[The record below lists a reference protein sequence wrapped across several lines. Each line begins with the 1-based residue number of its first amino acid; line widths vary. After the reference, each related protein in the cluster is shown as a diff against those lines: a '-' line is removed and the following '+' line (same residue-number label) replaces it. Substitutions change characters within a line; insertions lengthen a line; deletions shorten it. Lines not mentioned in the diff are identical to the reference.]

1 MYRAGMVR
9 LVPVVIDDIC
19 FVLFFFFQF
28 STQLALVVCVKLY
41 SLSLVDS
48 ILWLGGVFLP
58 LKMQLSDEQN
68 QRSGIYFAGR
78 LSMNQDII
86 LACYKVV
93 KTKDSKETFK
103 CYTHFKYVY
112 LKCIHKKSM

>member
-1 MYRAGMVR
+1 MYWAGMVR
-9 LVPVVIDDIC
+9 LVPVIIDDIC
-19 FVLFFFFQF
+19 FVLFFQF

-41 SLSLVDS
+41 SLWLVDS

-68 QRSGIYFAGR
+68 QRSGIYLAGR

-86 LACYKVV
+86 LACYKLRQRIQKKHSSVMLIL
-93 KTKDSKETFK
+93 SM
-103 CYTHFKYVY
+103 YT
-112 LKCIHKKSM
+112 